1 MGLFNFTKQNTE
13 TAPEAKA
20 PEVKAPEVRTIAP
33 PPVPTTVAPIRTDNK
48 RSKINDINSGKNHK
62 DDINAFF
69 NINIQNIFKHKPDPA
84 GSQEYAKGRR
94 AEIFNLK
101 LNPLE
106 LATFNEVY
114 IIRYENSTYDLA
126 FRSVLSEVK
135 PELQEFLAFCETK
148 YGRDFMGK
156 GKFTD
161 ADVSDL
167 NLGAMSRLWMNKIR
181 VDNVYMHIN
190 LTLYDIQPEKNS

>member
-1 MGLFNFTKQNTE
+1 MGLFNFTKQNTD
-13 TAPEAKA
+13 TAPEA
-20 PEVKAPEVRTIAP
+20 KAPEVRTIAP
-33 PPVPTTVAPIRTDNK
+33 PPVPAVVPARTDYK
-48 RSKINDINSGKNHK
+48 RGRINDTTSGKNHK

-69 NINIQNIFKHKPDPA
+69 NINIQNIFKHKPEPT

-94 AEIFNLK
+94 AEIFLLK

-114 IIRYENSTYDLA
+114 IIRYENSLYDLA
-126 FRSVLSEVK
+126 FRSVISEVK

-148 YGRDFMGK
+148 YGPDFMGK

-181 VDNVYMHIN
+181 IDNVYMHIN
-190 LTLYDIQPEKNS
+190 LTLYDIQPDKHP